1 MVKLASNV
9 ATIPLFFILEAVL
22 PRALGPANYGNYNF
36 ATLLFYQLITFLDM
50 GTPTCLS
57 TTVAKRPQEFGLV
70 AFYARVALAILGL
83 TLLAGG
89 IMLLPPFG
97 DWLMPGVPVWLAL
110 PAALWAYLTW
120 LGRVIRSVND
130 ALGITTSS
138 ELVRIAVNVTSALVL
153 LGLFFA
159 GWLNITLVFSHQYAT
174 LALLCVGFAATLRNA
189 WKPRQWGLSRPQ
201 TAAYSKEFWRY
212 SGPLF
217 TMMLVSAIAVSGERW
232 ILQFFDGSVGQGY
245 FSLSQKISMGCFL
258 FVTAMTPLLMREL
271 AVAHGRNDPREMG
284 RLLDRLAPMIY
295 AVAAWFSCFTTI
307 EAVPVVRLF
316 GGAAFADAL
325 LPVQIMTLYA
335 MHQGYGQV
343 AGAVFYASGNT
354 KVLRNVTVVGLAA
367 GLATAFFLMAPP
379 AWGGLSLGATGLA
392 IKMVGVQFITVNVL
406 LFLCKRVAPF
416 NYGRNIVH
424 QILCPACFLGLALA
438 CRSGTLAALAGQE
451 DGFARFFLSGV
462 VYTALTGILVLAWPF
477 LIGLQRDDLRRLWH
491 KAKAFAGR

>member
-70 AFYARVALAILGL
+70 AFYARVALVILGL